1 MEIPKERLEIVRAEA
16 KRSYAAIGPLFCP
29 YLNDTVHFRNDGFEH
44 LIFKRKDKPR
54 PPVEQYTRLRML
66 PLAEEVIR
74 KSHTLQEHSQQIT
87 TIRQQSAGRWEKR
100 NKVVNYYVFVAIIRP
115 RVRIK
120 VVVREIEGGTKHF
133 YSLFPSWRVETDA
146 NGKLTKALYSDD
158 PADL

>member
-1 MEIPKERLEIVRAEA
+1 MEIPKERLEVIRAEA
-16 KRSYAAIGPLFCP
+16 KRSYSAVGPLFCP
-29 YLNDTVHFRNDGFEH
+29 YLNDIVHFRNDGFEH
-44 LIFKRKDKPR
+44 LLFKRKDKPR
-54 PPVEQYTRLRML
+54 SPAEQYTRLRLL

-74 KSHTLQEHSQQIT
+74 KSHTLQEYSQQT
-87 TIRQQSAGRWEKR
+87 TTVRQQSANRWEK
-100 NKVVNYYVFVAIIRP
+100 KAKAVNYYVFTAIIRP

-120 VVVREIEGGTKHF
+120 VVVREIEGGAKHF